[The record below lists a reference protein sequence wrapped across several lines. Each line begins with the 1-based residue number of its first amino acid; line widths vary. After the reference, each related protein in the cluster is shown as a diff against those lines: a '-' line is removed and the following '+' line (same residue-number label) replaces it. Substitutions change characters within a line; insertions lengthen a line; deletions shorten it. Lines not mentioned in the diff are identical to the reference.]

1 MQAIEDVPHLGG
13 TLCLDFANTV
23 EPRNRAEQ
31 IDLFQDRDDV
41 LRWGAVAGIVER
53 PGSRRKARASQLSE
67 AEAAQELARARALRE
82 AVYEAASAVARGERP
97 DRPALTAIQA
107 AFAQA
112 MARSELTD
120 EGGEYGWRSSADGVD
135 LVLDAVAKDAV
146 DLLLSPGRARIK
158 ECGDG
163 ENGCGWLFVDATKSG
178 TRRWCSMAVC
188 GTRAKVTRHRT
199 RRAL

>member
-31 IDLFQDRDDV
+31 IDLFQERDDV

-53 PGSRRKARASQLSE
+53 PGRRKTGATQLSAAAA
-67 AEAAQELARARALRE
+67 AEELARARALRE
-82 AVYEAASAVARGERP
+82 AVYEAGSAVAQGGEP
-97 DRPALTAIQA
+97 DPHALAAIQG

-112 MARSELTD
+112 MARSQLTNI
-120 EGGEYGWRSSADGVD
+120 EGEYGWRSSAEGVD

-146 DLLLSPGRARIK
+146 DLLLSRARSRIK
-158 ECGDG
+158 ACG
-163 ENGCGWLFVDATKSG
+163 GCG
-178 TRRWCSMAVC
+178 
-188 GTRAKVTRHRT
+188 
-199 RRAL
+199 